1 MGAAQKVVRRKRP
14 PLTQTVGREVNMEE
28 IVMAGVEE
36 YSEGHEVSLE
46 IESGEVVICAINQ
59 GGYDSTKVSLRGV
72 LVWLA
77 ENAQQSAQPTD
88 GILRDLQASFTP
100 QQLSAL
106 RLLFTPPVIG

>member
-1 MGAAQKVVRRKRP
+1 MRIA
-14 PLTQTVGREVNMEE
+14 M
-28 IVMAGVEE
+28 MGVEE
-36 YSEGHEVSLE
+36 YSEGHDVSLE
-46 IESGEVVICAINQ
+46 VESGEVVICAINQ
-59 GGYDSTKVSLRGV
+59 GGYDSTKVSLRGL

-77 ENAQQSAQPTD
+77 ENAEQSVHPTD